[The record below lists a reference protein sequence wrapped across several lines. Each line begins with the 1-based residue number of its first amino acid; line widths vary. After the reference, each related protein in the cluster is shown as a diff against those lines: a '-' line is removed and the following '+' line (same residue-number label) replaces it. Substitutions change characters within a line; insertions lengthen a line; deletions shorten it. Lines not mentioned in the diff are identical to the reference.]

1 MKILVIGAGINGIL
15 TAYFLAKNGHN
26 VEIIEEGNQ
35 PATRTTF
42 ANGCQLSFSHT
53 TPMRICPSIFQKP
66 FNRPLFLTKSEKQW
80 LKSHNS
86 FENSFNERFHI
97 LTKLAIKS
105 KVAFDEIFSQFHDIP
120 ETIGHS
126 SGTMYIFSEKSQ
138 FEKRKK
144 LFEVQKSQYGI
155 DFTSLS
161 LHDAVEY
168 DGSLANVAH
177 SVQHA
182 IFTPFDRT
190 LNAFEF
196 TKFMAMK
203 FENLGG
209 KIHYNTKIHD
219 IATKNHQVL
228 AIKTSLGDFTNY
240 DSFIYCGGASGLN
253 LLGDSTPKLQSIT
266 GYSMT
271 FDASYSNHCPDANII
286 DFSNKMVYSRHQNSL
301 RVAGFFDINDKNKE
315 KRLQHFHKKA
325 IETFPVLEVQPV
337 VHTWC
342 ENRVF
347 TPNEMP
353 FIGKIS
359 ENFLVNTGQ
368 GHLGITLSAG
378 SAKKISQIV
387 QES

>member
-1 MKILVIGAGINGIL
+1 MKILIIGAGINGIL
-15 TAYFLAKNGHN
+15 TAYFLANNRHN
-26 VEIIEEGNQ
+26 VEIIDEGSQ

-53 TPMRICPSIFQKP
+53 TPMRISPSIFQTP
-66 FNRPLFLTKSEKQW
+66 CNRPLFLTKSEKLW
-80 LKSHNS
+80 LKSHN
-86 FENSFNERFHI
+86 FFGNSFNERFHE
-97 LTKLAIKS
+97 LTKLAIES
-105 KVAFDEIFSQFHDIP
+105 KNAFDEIFTQFHDIP
-120 ETIGHS
+120 ETLGHS

-138 FEKRKK
+138 FEARQK
-144 LFEVQKSQYGI
+144 LFDIQKMQYGI
-155 DFTSLS
+155 DFIPLS

-168 DGSLANVAH
+168 DGSLANVSH
-177 SVQHA
+177 SVKHA

-196 TKFMAMK
+196 TKFMAEK
-203 FENLGG
+203 FKNLGG
-209 KIHYNTKIHD
+209 KIHYNAKIHE
-219 IATKNHQVL
+219 IVTKNHQAL
-228 AIKTSLGDFTNY
+228 ELKTSIGVFSDY
-240 DSFIYCGGASGLN
+240 DAFIYCGGASGLH
-253 LLGDSTPKLQSIT
+253 LIGDSTPKLQPIT

-271 FDASYSNHCPDANII
+271 FDVSYSNHCPEINII
-286 DFSNKMVYSRHQNSL
+286 DFTNKMVYSRHQNSL

-325 IETFPVLEVQPV
+325 LETFPVLEVQPV

-347 TPNEMP
+347 TPNEIP
-353 FIGKIS
+353 FVGKIA

-378 SAKKISQIV
+378 SAKKIAQII